1 MHKPFIQVA
10 ALLAAA
16 TFNANAV
23 AADLIGDTLSFLRA
37 YPNLETR
44 YGQAISDSTVVSGMD
59 DQVTWKFAANGPA
72 ALTIDP
78 EADHIRFSFP
88 VRFVTEGS
96 TTIFDGVVISGF
108 DRAIQSVSLLDNTA
122 GGTVLLSHGPHEIQV
137 NLSGTFLANQSF
149 AIGVSVVPEPASMAL
164 MALGVGL
171 LALRL
176 RRHAAQRAR

>member
-1 MHKPFIQVA
+1 MQKSFIRVA

-16 TFNANAV
+16 AFNANAV

-44 YGQAISDSTVVSGMD
+44 YGQAISDSTVAPGMA
-59 DQVTWKFAANGPA
+59 DQVTWRFAANGPA
-72 ALTIDP
+72 LLAINP
-78 EADHIRFSFP
+78 EADRIHFNFP

-96 TTIFDGVVISGF
+96 ATIFDGVVISGF

-137 NLSGTFLANQSF
+137 NLRGAFQANQSF

-164 MALGVGL
+164 MALGAGV
-171 LALRL
+171 LALRM
-176 RRHAAQRAR
+176 RRHAVRRAD